1 MIKVKRAGFFTSIQ
15 DQGRFGFRNI
25 GVPVSGVMDE
35 YSASIAN
42 NLLDNREDAAVM
54 ELTMTGPML
63 EFEHP
68 TYMAISGAD
77 LTPKLNDQ
85 PIHINR
91 VHKVAKGDILT
102 FGKLLTG
109 FRAYLAVKNGFG
121 TGLYLNSRSF
131 FKPVTPLHTIKDL
144 MEIPI
149 DSVKNYE
156 ARLSSVSPE
165 PFHKDDIIEVYRGP
179 EYDMLDDKRLEGI
192 FAGEFTIAK
201 ENNRMAYQLQE
212 TIAAHNISMLT
223 SATLP
228 GTVQYTPAG
237 KLILLMKDGQTT
249 GGYPR
254 ILQLTPT
261 AICILAQKKF
271 GDKIKFQLK

>member
-1 MIKVKRAGFFTSIQ
+1 MLKVKRAGFFTSIQ
-15 DQGRFGFRNI
+15 DQGRFGFRHI

-42 NLLDNREDAAVM
+42 NLLDNEEDAAVM

-63 EFEHP
+63 QFEHP
-68 TYMAISGAD
+68 TYIAISGAD
-77 LTPKLNDQ
+77 LSPKINDR
-85 PIHINR
+85 PIRINQ
-91 VHKVAKGDILT
+91 VHKIAKGDILT
-102 FGKLLTG
+102 FGKLQSG

-121 TGLYLNSRSF
+121 TGMFMKSRSF
-131 FKPVTPLHTIKDL
+131 FRPVTPLHTIKDQ

-149 DSVKNYE
+149 DTVTEYE
-156 ARLSSVSPE
+156 AMISSVSPE
-165 PFHKDDIIEVYRGP
+165 PFHKEHELEVYRGP
-179 EYDMLDDKRLEGI
+179 EYDMLDDRQLEAI

-212 TIAAHNISMLT
+212 TIPAHSISMLT

-261 AICILAQKKF
+261 AICILSQKKF
-271 GDKIKFQLK
+271 GDKIKFHLK